1 METNSGRLRRVR
13 HVALRSSPRA
23 NTLTLSAVRWCI
35 TELLNWLDQ
44 VLFERLAEAQ
54 FMCEAPPAGG
64 KPALR
69 KRASSSGLIMEANHA
84 AISAEQRAAIAE
96 LLDMEEP
103 SLNERLSLHARLL
116 LSEVLLVLRPD
127 ASSAAVFG
135 LDAAAAKGCKLQGTM
150 ENAGIHVSARL
161 AAFQLA
167 AYTCQ
172 TCTRSVSVTAICIV
186 RS

>member
-1 METNSGRLRRVR
+1 M
-13 HVALRSSPRA
+13 
-23 NTLTLSAVRWCI
+23 
-35 TELLNWLDQ
+35 
-44 VLFERLAEAQ
+44 LFERLAEAQ

-64 KPALR
+64 KPAMR
-69 KRASSSGLIMEANHA
+69 KRASSSGFIVEANHA

-127 ASSAAVFG
+127 ASSAAALW
-135 LDAAAAKGCKLQGTM
+135 LDAAAAKGCKLQGTI

-167 AYTCQ
+167 AFTC
-172 TCTRSVSVTAICIV
+172 
-186 RS
+186 